1 MRRAD
6 LLCGGFLVAL
16 GVVSLVEALRVRDDW
31 QGAKLMPAALAVV
44 LVGLGVGHFVPAL
57 AAAERPAWPD
67 ASRRRRLALVFGVLV
82 LYAAAL
88 PFLGFLPATA
98 LFVLVLLGSL
108 GDFSW
113 AVTIVMT
120 GAIAIAS
127 HVVFKHWLSMPL
139 PSGLFG
145 L

>member
-6 LLCGGFLVAL
+6 LLSGVFLVAL

-31 QGAKLMPAALAVV
+31 QGAKLMPAALAIVLVV
-44 LVGLGVGHFVPAL
+44 LGAGHFVPAL

-67 ASRRRRLALVFGVLV
+67 ASRGRRLALVFGALV
-82 LYAAAL
+82 LYVAAL

-98 LFVLVLLGSL
+98 LFVLVLLGAL

-120 GAIAIAS
+120 GAIASAS
-127 HVVFKHWLSMPL
+127 HVVFKHWLGMPL